1 MHPRTPRL
9 LALVL
14 TGACQTPEGQ
24 EWKTTLGLNTTV
36 AEDYEAEVESFGLV
50 ATGEVDYSVTQFELG
65 ATRVEPQAGRDIKK
79 EFAAIALGLGE
90 IGDADILELS
100 GGGRFYI
107 DNGGDIIPFLSLWT
121 SIIDYTDFDDVSA
134 QLGLRLGGGAELVLN
149 ETTGLHV
156 GLDYL
161 VPLIAAEED
170 LGSGEVEVEGWALRV
185 GLTFML

>member
-1 MHPRTPRL
+1 MHPRTL
-9 LALVL
+9 LVLTLAL

-24 EWKTTLGLNTTV
+24 EWRTTLGLNTTV
-36 AEDYEAEVESFGLV
+36 HDDYDAEAESFGLV
-50 ATGEVDYSVTQFELG
+50 AAGEVDYALTQFELG

-79 EFAAIALGLGE
+79 EFAAVALGLGE
-90 IGDADILELS
+90 IGDTDILELS

-121 SIIDYTDFDDVSA
+121 SIIDYTDFDDVDA

-149 ETTGLHV
+149 DTTGLHV

-161 VPLIAAEED
+161 VPLIEAEED
-170 LGSGEVEVEGWALRV
+170 FGSGSLEVEGWALRV